1 MAYSSEICPCFFLIL
16 TVVASFYFPA
26 VVNTEATACY
36 FFRDIALRL
45 WVKIFEVL
53 STAKTETSS
62 GLIFHRFLI
71 KCSLVAWS
79 YLACSLFP
87 WIVHPCPHHGLGF
100 PLFMWNNYAR
110 VKLHRQ
116 ALTIIAIAWL
126 KSTSICSE
134 TERWCCGFSVEK
146 QKTERDVANVMTLN
160 WQQRSWLVGG

>member
-126 KSTSICSE
+126 I
-134 TERWCCGFSVEK
+134 SVHQFQWNRK
-146 QKTERDVANVMTLN
+146 MMLWFFCRKTEDRKGRGQCDDT
-160 WQQRSWLVGG
+160 

>member
-1 MAYSSEICPCFFLIL
+1 MIKLLSSDGIFFRDLPMFFSNINCCGFL
-16 TVVASFYFPA
+16 LLSCCC
-26 VVNTEATACY
+26 EHWGHSY

-126 KSTSICSE
+126 ISLHQ
-134 TERWCCGFSVEK
+134 FAVK
-146 QKTERDVANVMTLN
+146 QKDDVVVFL
-160 WQQRSWLVGG
+160 